1 VSFVIRYSY
10 LLAFYFFLIFEHSF
24 AQTKFHGGVKFSV
37 NDSIADKYKT
47 EMFYITFSTK
57 GRKKTKT
64 SFVSSLDSKR
74 FFPLSQGTY
83 FIRIE
88 STNFSTIKYASVP
101 IKDKKITFLELPL
114 VNKSTRKR
122 SIRIKY
128 HEPKRYKN
136 CG

>member
-1 VSFVIRYSY
+1 MSTIIRNFYSP
-10 LLAFYFFLIFEHSF
+10 AFYFLLIFGHSF

-37 NDSIADKYKT
+37 NDSIANKYKT
-47 EMFYITFSTK
+47 EMYHITFSTK

-64 SFVSSLDSKR
+64 SFVSSLDSTR
-74 FFPLSQGTY
+74 FFPLSPGTY

-101 IKDKKITFLELPL
+101 IKDKKITFLELPV
-114 VNKSTRKR
+114 VNKSMLKR